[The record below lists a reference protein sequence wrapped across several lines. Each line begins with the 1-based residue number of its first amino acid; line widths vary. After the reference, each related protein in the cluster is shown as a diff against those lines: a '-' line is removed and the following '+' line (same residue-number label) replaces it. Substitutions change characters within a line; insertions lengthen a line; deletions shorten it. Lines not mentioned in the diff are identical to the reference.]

1 MVPMKIYTKVG
12 DGGKTFLFGGKKV
25 WKDHPRVMAYGDV
38 DELNSLLGWA
48 LSLTEDEEIMKIL
61 TRLQNEL
68 FVLGADLA
76 TPRSARVSKRVP
88 RVGPRHVAALEKA
101 IDRVSA
107 KLPRLTHFILP
118 GGGALGVALHI
129 ARAVCRRAERALV
142 PIVGSDKTVRS
153 AQIYM
158 NRLSDFLFVL
168 ARHANRKANA
178 PETPWAPGIKQENFS
193 VRKQKVAI
201 SLLANPK

>member
-1 MVPMKIYTKVG
+1 MKIYTKVG
-12 DGGKTFLFGGKKV
+12 DGGKTLLFGGEKV

-48 LSLTEDEEIMKIL
+48 ICLTADGEILKIL

-76 TPRSARVSKRVP
+76 TPRSARLAKRVP
-88 RVGPRHVAALEKA
+88 RVGPRHIQALEKA

-107 KLPRLTHFILP
+107 GLPPLTHFILP
-118 GGGALGVALHI
+118 GGDALGAALHI

-168 ARHANRKANA
+168 ARHANRKANV
-178 PETPWAPGIKQENFS
+178 PETPWVPE
-193 VRKQKVAI
+193 VRRVASKSRLPI
-201 SLLANPK
+201 RT